1 MRVIKALHRVVH
13 AIAVAT
19 VVIALGSPVSAQ
31 QKPSPAA
38 IAAAKEIITITGAT
52 SLFTPLI
59 PGVIEQAKILFLQQ
73 DPALNTDLSAV
84 ATQLR
89 AQLAPRLSEI
99 TDHVARLYASN
110 FTEQELKDLLAFY
123 KSPLG
128 IKLVKDQPVIA
139 DESLRFAQD
148 WANKL
153 SEEVVGM
160 MRTEMKKKGHN
171 L

>member
-1 MRVIKALHRVVH
+1 MRVIKALHKVAHVV
-13 AIAVAT
+13 AVAT
-19 VVIALGSPVSAQ
+19 VLVAFGSPASAQ

-38 IAAAKEIITITGAT
+38 IATAKEIITITGAT
-52 SLFTPLI
+52 SLFTPLV
-59 PGVIEQAKILFLQQ
+59 PGVIEQANILFLQQ
-73 DPALNTDLSAV
+73 DPSLSNDLNLV

-89 AQLAPRLSEI
+89 TELAPRLSEI
-99 TDHVARLYASN
+99 TDHVAQLYASN
-110 FTEQELKDLLAFY
+110 FTEQELKELLAFY

-128 IKLVKDQPVIA
+128 VKLVKDQPVIA

-153 SEEVVGM
+153 SESVVGM
-160 MRTEMKKKGHN
+160 MRTELKKKGHN